1 MMREKVFVMAVV
13 DPEGVTHSYILEAK
27 SLRHA
32 KRQAREWVRRAE
44 WPTLVSVGRA
54 DQQGSARRLLAI
66 AGVTFVVGGLTIS
79 AAMIVGLSLEGA
91 L

>member
-1 MMREKVFVMAVV
+1 MAVV
-13 DPEGVTHSYILEAK
+13 DAEGVTHQYVLKAR

-32 KRQAREWVRRAE
+32 KRQARAWMRRTEWSTTLVWVRPA
-44 WPTLVSVGRA
+44 S
-54 DQQGSARRLLAI
+54 QQGSARRLLAV
-66 AGVTFVVGGLTIS
+66 AGVTFVVAGLTIT